1 MFSDSALTVPEGET
15 ATYTV
20 ALTTVPGAAV
30 TVRITGVSGDVSLD
44 RAELEFP
51 RRDWDIAQTV
61 TVAAAQDDD
70 TSTDAAV
77 TLTHRASGGGYDG
90 IAGTLRVTIAEDDR
104 GGGTGGGSGGGSGGG
119 GPGNQPPVV
128 TEPIGAQVLEVEGS
142 VRMDATEHFRD
153 PERRTMTFEAES
165 ADVSVATVEVD
176 GSIVTVGG
184 IAHGVTAVTVT
195 AVDHRRLRASQ
206 GFAVS
211 VGRQVSFARAEVS
224 APEGGT
230 ATLTVVINRPRDVAT
245 SLDYVVG
252 PDDDPATADADAG
265 RP

>member
-1 MFSDSALTVPEGET
+1 MTITGVSGDLSLDRTSLVFTQADWRDPQDVTVTAADDDDSVQDPDVTLTHQASGAAEYRGLRAELVVTIRENDPSLVFSGSRLTVPEGQT

-20 ALTTVPGAAV
+20 ALATLPTANVV
-30 TVRITGVSGDVSLD
+30 VRVCGVSGDLSLD
-44 RAELEFP
+44 RARLDFTP
-51 RRDWDIAQTV
+51 GDWDDAQTI
-61 TVAAAQDDD
+61 TVEAAQDDD

-119 GPGNQPPVV
+119 GPGNRPPVV
-128 TEPIGAQVLEVEGS
+128 TEPIGAQVLEIEGS

-184 IAHGVTAVTVT
+184 SRMA
-195 AVDHRRLRASQ
+195 
-206 GFAVS
+206 
-211 VGRQVSFARAEVS
+211 
-224 APEGGT
+224 
-230 ATLTVVINRPRDVAT
+230 
-245 SLDYVVG
+245 
-252 PDDDPATADADAG
+252 
-265 RP
+265 